1 MPSPEFENLVIMLSA
16 GKATPDMPLAE
27 IRAGLDALGDLV
39 PRAPGVTL
47 TEVDA
52 GGVPAD
58 WAVADDAED
67 APVVL
72 YLHGGGYVIGSRVS
86 HRPLATRVAAAIGGR
101 VLLPEYRLA
110 PEHPAPAAIDDAVA
124 TYRWL
129 LDQGIDPERIVVAG
143 ESAGGGLTAAVLM
156 TLRDE
161 GLPLPAAGLLLSP
174 WVDLALT
181 GATMATHAELDLL
194 LSPELLESWAGQY
207 AAELGR
213 TDPLVSPL
221 YADFEGLPPLFVQVG
236 TREVL
241 LDDATRLVERALAAT
256 VEVELVIAEGM
267 IHIWQ
272 LFAGVVPEAD
282 EAVSQA
288 VGFAKRFLPTR

>member
-1 MPSPEFENLVIMLSA
+1 MPSPEFENLVLLLSA
-16 GKATPDMPLAE
+16 GKATPDMPLIE

-39 PRAPGVTL
+39 PPAPGVTL

-58 WAVADDAED
+58 WAVADGGED

-86 HRPLATRVAAAIGGR
+86 HRPLATRLAAAIGGR

-110 PEHPAPAAIDDAVA
+110 PEHPAPAAIDDAVTA
-124 TYRWL
+124 YRWL
-129 LDQGIDPERIVVAG
+129 LDQGIDPQRIVVAG
-143 ESAGGGLTAAVLM
+143 ESAGGGLAASVL
-156 TLRDE
+156 TTVRDE

-174 WVDLALT
+174 WVDLALS
-181 GATMATHAELDLL
+181 GATITTHAELDLL
-194 LSPELLESWAGQY
+194 LSPELLELWAEQY
-207 AAELGR
+207 AGELGR
-213 TDPLVSPL
+213 TDPRVSPL
-221 YADFEGLPPLFVQVG
+221 YADLVGLPPLFVQVG

-241 LDDATRLVERALAAT
+241 LDDATRLVERALAAA
-256 VEVELVIAEGM
+256 VDVELVIAEGM

-272 LFAGVVPEAD
+272 LFAGMVPEAD
-282 EAVSQA
+282 EAVAQA
-288 VGFAKRFLPTR
+288 VGFAKRFLPNR